1 VTQRGAST
9 TTPNSTSALMAMTA
23 QELRQLVYDGDSIV
37 PSTCHILIKSLPGNK
52 HCVDCGKEQP
62 DMASVNNG
70 ILICSQCAAK
80 HEILGKRS
88 RVKSMK
94 NDLWSVEDI
103 LFMLEGGNTQLYSF
117 FRKHKLVPKDQPRQ
131 ISLKDAT
138 DDASTDGTASK
149 GAMKISTSV
158 LVSRYKTRTAKYY
171 REELMKHIQG
181 IIKSGL
187 YQGRRLGF
195 ENEWRLRV
203 AADNGT
209 LGLSEE
215 VIRKA
220 MKNYQDPNETMMSPE
235 ELADDN
241 ERLREE
247 LVRTRRNLEV
257 RDCEIRLLK
266 GNAGR
271 SEENMSVMS
280 EMSGRDNLTRASS
293 TSSIVSKTKRT
304 FSGIF
309 GRRNNGKNGDD
320 YSINN
325 HISRRGRSK
334 RSGNSSAMDDAHS
347 NAEALQV
354 AVREEKAGRLRSLI
368 HEQEIKSIL
377 FKTDYDLLEKQLA
390 HNEVLFG
397 EISAVLSRVEARQ
410 VGVDAENKKL
420 RSRIETRMA
429 QRASHI
435 GVVNKLR
442 KKLNYHT
449 IIPKVSGSQ
458 ENPASLTTDG
468 TLECADSDEF
478 SYLCNRSQNLEI
490 QRLRGLITAT
500 RTIKRHDLLPPGR
513 KTYPTPPINTEVT
526 DIDILRRKLQEQ
538 KKLCELRK
546 ADCDFME
553 KNLVQQNE
561 FTQRL
566 TDVLTQVED
575 RQKKL
580 DADNDRLKSELHR
593 LELQLSSLEDEI
605 RHLRAKKVND
615 DGVFAVVYEYMLL
628 D

>member
-1 VTQRGAST
+1 VTQRGATQS
-9 TTPNSTSALMAMTA
+9 TPNSTSALMAMTA
-23 QELRQLVYDGDSIV
+23 QELRQLVYEGDSIV

-52 HCVDCGKEQP
+52 YCVDCGREHP
-62 DMASVNNG
+62 DIASVNNG
-70 ILICSQCAAK
+70 VLICSQCAAK
-80 HEILGKRS
+80 HDILGKRS
-88 RVKSMK
+88 RVKTMK

-103 LFMLEGGNTQLYSF
+103 LFMLEGGNTQLYNF
-117 FRKHKLVPKDQPRQ
+117 FRRHKLVPKDPPRRV
-131 ISLKDAT
+131 SSHKDGV
-138 DDASTDGTASK
+138 DDASTVGTAST
-149 GAMKISTSV
+149 GKISTSM

-171 REELMKHIQG
+171 RDELGKHIQG

-247 LVRTRRNLEV
+247 LIRTRRNLEV
-257 RDCEIRLLK
+257 RDCEIRILK

-271 SEENMSVMS
+271 SEENISVMS
-280 EMSGRDNLTRASS
+280 EMSGRDHLTRTSS
-293 TSSIVSKTKRT
+293 TSSIVSKTKRA
-304 FSGIF
+304 FGGIF
-309 GRRNNGKNGDD
+309 GRRNNGRNGDD
-320 YSINN
+320 SSINN
-325 HISRRGRSK
+325 HFSNRGRNK
-334 RSGNSSAMDDAHS
+334 RSGNGSGRDAQS
-347 NAEALQV
+347 NAETLQV

-410 VGVDAENKKL
+410 VSVDAENKKL

-429 QRASHI
+429 QRATHI
-435 GVVNKLR
+435 GIVNKLR

-449 IIPKVSGSQ
+449 IIPKNSDS
-458 ENPASLTTDG
+458 ELNPVSLTTDG

-500 RTIKRHDLLPPGR
+500 RTVKRHDLLPPGR
-513 KTYPTPPINTEVT
+513 KTYPTPPINAELT

-538 KKLCELRK
+538 TKLCELRK

-580 DADNDRLKSELHR
+580 DAGNDRLKSELHR
-593 LELQLSSLEDEI
+593 LELQMSSLEDEI